1 MNEDILRK
9 AADEL
14 AVVREQNLR
23 EQQRRFEECRK
34 LNSRI
39 FDISAENSKLAA
51 AVIRVALSGN
61 TEHLPRLRDHSQKLR
76 EEQIQ
81 ILKSL
86 GKPENWL
93 DPIYSCP
100 ACKDTGVT
108 DGKRCSCVQKLIA
121 DINTRSL
128 NARSPMKLHTFEEF
142 DLAFYDDKN
151 DPKLGESPRTRM
163 TQIYNK
169 LRGYAANFS
178 PTSKSLLLW
187 GQPGLGK
194 THLALSVASVVL
206 SRGFS
211 VAYIPANDLFSQLDR
226 ERFSNDEDSDTLK
239 TVLNCDLL
247 ILDDLGTE
255 YLNAFVQSQL
265 YTIVNDRLLAR
276 KPTIISTN
284 LEPGELDERYPR
296 RLVSRIMGEYADF
309 LLTGKDVRIIKKYK

>member
-1 MNEDILRK
+1 MNEEILQK

-14 AVVREQNLR
+14 AAVRERNLR
-23 EQQRRFEECRK
+23 EQQRRFEECRRR
-34 LNSRI
+34 SPRI
-39 FDISAENSKLAA
+39 FDISAGFSEIAA
-51 AVIRVALSGN
+51 GIVRAALSGN
-61 TEHLPRLRDHSQKLR
+61 SDVLPRLTERSLALR
-76 EEQIQ
+76 SEQAR
-81 ILKSL
+81 ILMSL
-86 GKPENWL
+86 GKPEHWL

-100 ACKDTGVT
+100 ICKDTGIT

-121 DINTRSL
+121 EINTRTL

-142 DLAFYDDKN
+142 DLTYYDDRN
-151 DPKLGESPRTRM
+151 DPKLGESPRARM
-163 TQIYNK
+163 TQIYHK
-169 LRGYAANFS
+169 LCGYAANFS
-178 PTSKSLLLW
+178 PASKSLLLW

-211 VAYIPANDLFSQLDR
+211 VAYIPSNDLFAQLDR
-226 ERFSNDEDSDTLK
+226 ERFSNDGDIDTLK

-255 YLNAFVQSQL
+255 YLNAFIQSQL

-276 KPTIISTN
+276 RPTIISTN

-296 RLVSRIMGEYADF
+296 RLVSRIIGEYADF
-309 LLTGKDVRIIKKYK
+309 LLTGKDVRIIRKYK

>member
-14 AVVREQNLR
+14 AAVREQNLR
-23 EQQRRFEECRK
+23 EQQRRFKECCR

-39 FDISAENSKLAA
+39 FDISSENSELVAA
-51 AVIRVALSGN
+51 IIRITLSGN
-61 TEHLPRLRDHSQKLR
+61 TDNLSRLKDRSLALR
-76 EEQIQ
+76 TEQEQI
-81 ILKSL
+81 LNSL

-100 ACKDTGVT
+100 VCKDTGIT
-108 DGKRCSCVQKLIA
+108 DDRRCDCVRKLIA
-121 DINTRSL
+121 EINTRTL

-142 DLAFYDDKN
+142 DLSFYDDKN
-151 DPKLGESPRTRM
+151 DPKFGESPRSRM

-178 PTSKSLLLW
+178 PASKSLLLW

-211 VAYIPANDLFSQLDR
+211 VAYIPANDLFAQLDR
-226 ERFSNDEDSDTLK
+226 ERFSNDEDNDTLK
-239 TVLNCDLL
+239 TVLNCDLF

-255 YLNAFVQSQL
+255 YLNAFIQSQL
-265 YTIVNDRLLAR
+265 YTIINDRLLAR

>member
-1 MNEDILRK
+1 MNEEILRK

-14 AVVREQNLR
+14 AAVRERNLR
-23 EQQRRFEECRK
+23 EQQRRFEECRR
-34 LNSRI
+34 LNSRF
-39 FDISAENSKLAA
+39 FDISAENCELAA
-51 AVIRVALSGN
+51 AMVRVALSGN
-61 TEHLPRLRDHSQKLR
+61 TDNLPPLKDRSLALRAEQEKL
-76 EEQIQ
+76 
-81 ILKSL
+81 LKAL

-93 DPIYSCP
+93 DAIFSCP
-100 ACKDTGVT
+100 VCKDTGIT
-108 DGKRCSCVQKLIA
+108 DGKRCGCVQKLIA
-121 DINTRSL
+121 EINTKTL

-142 DLAFYDDKN
+142 DLTYYDDKP
-151 DPKLGESPRTRM
+151 DPKLGESPRARM

-178 PTSKSLLLW
+178 PASRSLLLW

-226 ERFSNDEDSDTLK
+226 ERFSNDEENETLK
-239 TVLNCDLL
+239 TALNCDLL

-255 YLNAFVQSQL
+255 YLNAFIQSQL

-296 RLVSRIMGEYADF
+296 RLVSRVMGEYADF

>member
-1 MNEDILRK
+1 MNEEILRK
-9 AADEL
+9 AAEEL
-14 AVVREQNLR
+14 AAVRERNLR
-23 EQQRRFEECRK
+23 EQRRRFEECRR

-39 FDISAENSKLAA
+39 FDVSAECSEIVAEIVRA
-51 AVIRVALSGN
+51 ALSGN
-61 TEHLPRLRDHSQKLR
+61 TDTLSKLTGHSLALRN
-76 EEQIQ
+76 EQER
-81 ILKSL
+81 ILFSL

-100 ACKDTGVT
+100 VCKDTGIT
-108 DGKRCSCVQKLIA
+108 DGKRCNCVQKLIA
-121 DINTRSL
+121 EINTRTL
-128 NARSPMKLHTFEEF
+128 NARSPMKLHTFEDF

-151 DPKLGESPRTRM
+151 DPKLGGSPRAYM

-169 LRGYAANFS
+169 LRGYADNF
-178 PTSKSLLLW
+178 TLASKSLLFW

-194 THLALSVASVVL
+194 THLALSIASVVL

-211 VAYIPANDLFSQLDR
+211 VAYIPANDLFAQLDR
-226 ERFSNDEDSDTLK
+226 ERFSNDGDNDTLK

-255 YLNAFVQSQL
+255 YLNAFIQSQL
-265 YTIVNDRLLAR
+265 YTIINDRLLAR
-276 KPTIISTN
+276 RPSIISTN

-309 LLTGKDVRIIKKYK
+309 LLTGKDVRILKKYK